1 LKYAKDY
8 RLLTPEEFRYVFEKP
23 KKISGEA
30 IDFYIRKNH
39 KAHARLGMAVPKRAL
54 KSAVMRNRVKRQ
66 LREQFRLS
74 AGSLGSYD
82 IIAMV
87 KPGMI
92 RFPVCEYAGVVA
104 RHWQWFLTQ
113 CDISA

>member
-8 RLLTPEEFRYVFEKP
+8 RLLSPEAFRYVFEKP

-30 IDFYIRKNH
+30 IDFYIRKNDLQ
-39 KAHARLGMAVPKRAL
+39 HARLGLAVPKRSL
-54 KSAVMRNRVKRQ
+54 KSAVMRNRVKRR

-74 AGSLGSYD
+74 AGSLGGYD

-87 KPGMI
+87 RPGMI
-92 RFPVCEYAGVVA
+92 KNPVSDYSEVVL
-104 RHWQWFLTQ
+104 RHWQRFLTQ
-113 CDISA
+113 CDISV

>member
-1 LKYAKDY
+1 MKYAKDY
-8 RLLTPEEFRYVFEKP
+8 RLLSPDAFRYVFEKP

-39 KAHARLGMAVPKRAL
+39 LTHPRLGMAVPKRAL
-54 KSAVMRNRVKRQ
+54 KGAVLRNRLRRL
-66 LREQFRLS
+66 LREHFRES
-74 AGSLGSYD
+74 ACSLGGYD

-87 KPGMI
+87 KPGIM
-92 RFPVCEYAGVVA
+92 RFSTSEYAGVVS
-104 RHWQWFLTQ
+104 RHWQWFITQ

>member
-23 KKISGEA
+23 RKISGEA

-39 KAHARLGMAVPKRAL
+39 KTHARLGMAVPKRAL

-74 AGSLGSYD
+74 AGSLDNYD

-92 RFPVCEYAGVVA
+92 RFPVSEYAGVVM

-113 CDISA
+113 CDICA

>member
-8 RLLTPEEFRYVFEKP
+8 RLLTPEAFRYVFEKP

-39 KAHARLGMAVPKRAL
+39 KTHPRLGLAVPKRAL
-54 KSAVMRNRVKRQ
+54 KSAVMRNRMRRQ

-74 AGSLGSYD
+74 AGSLGGYD
-82 IIAMV
+82 IVAMV
-87 KPGMI
+87 KPGI
-92 RFPVCEYAGVVA
+92 LRFPVSDYNKVVTE
-104 RHWQWFLTQ
+104 HWQWFLTQ
-113 CDISA
+113 CDISV

>member
-8 RLLTPEEFRYVFEKP
+8 RLLSPDAFRYVFEKP

-30 IDFYIRKNH
+30 IDFYIRKNDLQ
-39 KAHARLGMAVPKRAL
+39 HARLGLAVPKRSL
-54 KSAVMRNRVKRQ
+54 KSAVMRNRVKRR

-74 AGSLGSYD
+74 AASLGGYD

-87 KPGMI
+87 RPSMMKH
-92 RFPVCEYAGVVA
+92 PVSEYSEVVS
-104 RHWQWFLTQ
+104 RHWQRFLTQ
-113 CDISA
+113 CDISV